1 MSQIVLIEFLRF
13 TALLVFG
20 AILGSIFDLTL
31 LVLFLLSTAY
41 FFWFLFQLSRLERW
55 MLNNKSDV
63 PDATGIW
70 GEIFNHIFRLQKR
83 NKKQKKNL
91 AASLTRFQQVAAALP
106 DGAVILK
113 QNDVIEWGNESA
125 KRLLGIRSPHDN
137 GRIITNLVRT
147 PLFMKYL
154 KSEKFQDSLEMH
166 SPIDADISLN
176 VRIVPYGKEQRL
188 LLARDMTKIHRLEQA
203 RRDFVANASHELR
216 TPLTVVNGYLEM
228 MEGDSE
234 ADGIARY
241 KNAISA
247 MHQQS
252 LRMQDIVEDL
262 LLLSKL
268 ENSPNLESVEQI
280 DVNALINDVAV
291 EARNLGKE
299 KKQDIVVESQC
310 TSLLDGKHKEL
321 FSAISNLAFNAV
333 HYTPV
338 GGKIVLSCRE
348 HNEGL
353 VISVVDTGIGIAS
366 QHIPRLT
373 ERFYRIDTARSRD
386 TGGTGLGLAIVKHVL
401 MRHHAHLSIESTIG
415 FGSTFSCHF
424 PLSQLSCDLSDV
436 TKVS

>member
-1 MSQIVLIEFLRF
+1 MSQIVLIEFIRF

-20 AILGSIFDLTL
+20 AIVGSIFDLTFF
-31 LVLFLLSTAY
+31 VLFLISSAY

-70 GEIFNHIFRLQKR
+70 GEIFNHIFHLQKR

-91 AASLTRFQQVAAALP
+91 AASLARFQQVAAALP

-113 QNDVIEWGNESA
+113 RNDVIEWANESA

-137 GRIITNLVRT
+137 GRLITNLVRT
-147 PLFMKYL
+147 PLFIKYL
-154 KSEKFQDSLEMH
+154 KKEKFQDPLEMH
-166 SPIDADISLN
+166 SPIDLDISLN

-228 MEGDSE
+228 MEGDVDD
-234 ADGIARY
+234 DGIGKY

-247 MHQQS
+247 MHLQS
-252 LRMQDIVEDL
+252 LRMQNIVEDL

-268 ENSPNLESVEQI
+268 ENSPNLEAAERV
-280 DVNALINDVAV
+280 DVNALINDVAQ
-291 EARNLGKE
+291 EARSLGKD
-299 KKQDIVVESQC
+299 KKQNIVVESQC
-310 TSLLDGKHKEL
+310 ASLIEGKHKEL

-348 HNEGL
+348 HSEGL
-353 VISVVDTGIGIAS
+353 TISVVDTGIGIAS

-401 MRHHAHLSIESTIG
+401 MRHHARLSIESEVG
-415 FGSTFSCHF
+415 HGSTFSCHF
-424 PLSQLSCDLSDV
+424 PLSQLHNSLAGV